1 MGSRAAGD
9 GARADFTSG
18 EERRGSGLGETDRAR
33 ARPQEVG
40 MGRRRT
46 VGVRQSLGQGG
57 RRGFEQRRVR
67 SELAQRAAGVAA
79 AWLAIARC
87 RRRPVVALRAED
99 GGGAEGRL
107 ELRGDDRKVV
117 ALLRMMIGQGDELGE
132 DRKGGEQRDEA
143 RQRPRWP
150 RATPFRF
157 SFARFRHSLSSGRG
171 RDHAHATN

>member
-1 MGSRAAGD
+1 MEIRLGITRNGIARRLRRRA
-9 GARADFTSG
+9 ADFTSG
-18 EERRGSGLGETDRAR
+18 EGGRGSRLSEADRAR
-33 ARPQEVG
+33 ARPQEIG
-40 MGRRRT
+40 ARRRRA
-46 VGVRQSLGQGG
+46 VGDRQPFGQRR
-57 RRGFEQRRVR
+57 RRGFEQGRLR

-117 ALLRMMIGQGDELGE
+117 ALLRMMIRQGDELGE

-150 RATPFRF
+150 PTSPPA
-157 SFARFRHSLSSGRG
+157 G
-171 RDHAHATN
+171 